1 MQRLVLDQPE
11 LTGRAIVLY
20 EKHPRYGELVKAC
33 SAEAVA
39 HGVRPGTPLAEAQT
53 LQTCA
58 EKKPGFSEKV
68 GFLTYFACH
77 DALRD
82 REALTKLAE
91 WCERFSPIVGLDQT
105 DEPDC
110 LLMDISGLAQL
121 FGGEEALACTVAKA
135 FHERG
140 FQVRIAVADTIG
152 AARAVARFVI
162 CHDQRPHKVIPP
174 GDKKALDRL
183 PVAALRLPIRTM
195 SQLKRLGID
204 TIGQLRQ
211 LPRTSLAAR
220 FKDDLIAGLD
230 RIAGDAQECIASH
243 KPAAELAAH
252 WLFEHATTRRN
263 AIDYVLEQLLHQ
275 LSRAL
280 IEQDQGVLQLECRL
294 VCKNLQPLVIR
305 VGLFQP
311 TISPQHLLILLK
323 MQLERLVLPD
333 AVEEIHIAAAST
345 VPREQRQNDL
355 FITSSRDDPSKLAL
369 LVERLSGRLGR
380 DRVVRSQLQEESQV
394 ELAYRCVPL
403 TGEQTPGNRHG
414 PISSQT
420 ALGPML
426 RPLRILDPPEP
437 VDVIGI
443 ALDGPPAMFCYRR
456 KQHRVARHFGPERI
470 ETGWWRGPSSCRDYY
485 RVETETGNRMWLF
498 RRLQDKNWFLHGEF
512 A

>member
-1 MQRLVLDQPE
+1 M
-11 LTGRAIVLY
+11 
-20 EKHPRYGELVKAC
+20 
-33 SAEAVA
+33 
-39 HGVRPGTPLAEAQT
+39 PLAEAQT
-53 LQTCA
+53 FLVPAVGDCPDFRGGFA
-58 EKKPGFSEKV
+58 ERKWDRPLHARRDNQPVGREDLAHPTKTRARRGEIAGENHKPP
-68 GFLTYFACH
+68 YFAPH
-77 DALRD
+77 DAHSD

-91 WCERFSPIVGLDQT
+91 WSERFSPIVGLDQT

-110 LLMDISGLAQL
+110 LLMDISGLAKL
-121 FGGEEALACTVAKA
+121 FGGEETMACKVAKA
-135 FHERG
+135 FCERG
-140 FQVRIAVADTIG
+140 FQVHIAVADTIG

-162 CHDQRPHKVIPP
+162 RHDHRPHKAVPP
-174 GDKKALDRL
+174 GDKETLDRL
-183 PVAALRLPIRTM
+183 PVAALRLSTRTM
-195 SQLKRLGID
+195 EKLSRLGID

-220 FKDDLIAGLD
+220 FKDDLIEGLD
-230 RIAGDAQECIASH
+230 RIVGDAQECIVSQ

-252 WLFEHATTRRN
+252 WLFEHATTHRS

-275 LSRAL
+275 LSRRL
-280 IEQDQGVLQLECRL
+280 IEQAQGVLQLECRL
-294 VCKNLQPLVIR
+294 VCKDHQPLVIK

-311 TISPQHLLILLK
+311 TVSPQHLLILLK

-333 AVEEIHIAAAST
+333 AVEEISIDAVSTAS
-345 VPREQRQNDL
+345 REQRQNDL
-355 FITSSRDDPSKLAL
+355 FVSSSRDDPSKLAL

-380 DRVVRSQLQEESQV
+380 DRVARAQLQAESQV

-403 TGEQTPGNRHG
+403 TGEQTPGDRHG
-414 PISSQT
+414 PISPQA

-426 RPLRILDPPEP
+426 RPLRIFDPPEP
-437 VDVIGI
+437 VDVVGI

-498 RRLQDKNWFLHGEF
+498 RRLQDKKWFLQGEF